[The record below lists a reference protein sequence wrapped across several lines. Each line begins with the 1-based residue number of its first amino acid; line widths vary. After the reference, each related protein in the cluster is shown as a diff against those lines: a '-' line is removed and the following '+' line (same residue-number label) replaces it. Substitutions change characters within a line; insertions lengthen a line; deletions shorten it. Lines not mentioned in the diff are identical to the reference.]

1 MNSSHVTDPSPLQS
15 IWKKVSSSIATAYPE
30 MMWKKRVIKKKIK
43 KNKIKR
49 ERERERERE
58 RVRGREKVI

>member
-30 MMWKKRVIKKKIK
+30 MMWEKRIIKKKIK
-43 KNKIKR
+43 KIKKQSER
-49 ERERERERE
+49 EIERERERERE
-58 RVRGREKVI
+58 SKII